1 MSDRWIEKLECSGCK
16 ATGTASLA
24 QDEYQDTPTVVAID
38 GFRATTTKDVITF
51 FCAKCDAPARP

>member
-24 QDEYQDTPTVVAID
+24 QEEDQDTPTLVAID
-38 GFRATTTKDVITF
+38 GFSVTVTKDVITF
-51 FCAKCDAPARP
+51 LCTKCGALAKP